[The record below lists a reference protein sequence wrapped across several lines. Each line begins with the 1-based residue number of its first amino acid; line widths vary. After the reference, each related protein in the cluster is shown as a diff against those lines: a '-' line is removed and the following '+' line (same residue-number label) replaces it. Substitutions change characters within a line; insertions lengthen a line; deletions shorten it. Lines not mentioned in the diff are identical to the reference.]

1 MPEPSFHYY
10 ISYFLILNTPS
21 FFPSPSHIPL
31 SLVKAWIILTPTFS
45 HILLPS
51 PSGHNKLCQIPPI
64 LCHLLPGQL
73 MTWLSAY
80 LGSGIRYKYQR
91 SAGKLPSSPWSE
103 PLLLHGRTHGC
114 LSASVPIHIGT
125 SLRVHCETWIQSWSL
140 QIKTIQPKIKT
151 INKMWFPNPSNL
163 YMFVS
168 PSLPGRQAGEK
179 IKIKMK
185 RYTAILKVTV
195 RSQTTRFHFDCVV
208 H

>member
-80 LGSGIRYKYQR
+80 LGSGIRSEVSRETPFIPMVWAITFTWENTWLSLSISPHSHWYFLE
-91 SAGKLPSSPWSE
+91 SALWDMN
-103 PLLLHGRTHGC
+103 
-114 LSASVPIHIGT
+114 SVLIST
-125 SLRVHCETWIQSWSL
+125 
-140 QIKTIQPKIKT
+140 
-151 INKMWFPNPSNL
+151 NKDNPTKNKNNK
-163 YMFVS
+163 
-168 PSLPGRQAGEK
+168 QN
-179 IKIKMK
+179 
-185 RYTAILKVTV
+185 
-195 RSQTTRFHFDCVV
+195 VV
-208 H
+208 P